1 MSERKLLYLG
11 DTSLREAAS
20 YLAGVMSH
28 FSIRFDYL
36 PSDVPP
42 SSAMLEQDYRAF
54 VISDYPARNF
64 PGGQLD
70 LIVERVRAGAGLV
83 MIGGWESFTG
93 FGGDYQKTVL
103 CEALPVLMQA
113 EDDRVNCAQPCLVAK
128 VRDHPV
134 VQGLPFDDVAPGIGG
149 FNRILAKPEA
159 VEILSSRRY
168 QVHRRARD
176 FEFEAAPQS
185 DPLLVAGTFGKGR
198 VAAFASDAAPHWVG
212 GLVDWGDG
220 RVTACAEGSNPIE
233 VGNWY
238 ARFFGQLLAWTAQIP
253 MSNDE

>member
-1 MSERKLLYLG
+1 
-11 DTSLREAAS
+11 
-20 YLAGVMSH
+20 
-28 FSIRFDYL
+28 
-36 PSDVPP
+36 
-42 SSAMLEQDYRAF
+42 

-64 PGGQLD
+64 TGDQLD
-70 LIVERVRAGAGLV
+70 RIVERVRAGAGLL

-103 CEALPVLMQA
+103 REVLPVLMQA
-113 EDDRVNCAQPCLVAK
+113 EDDRVNCAQPCLAAK
-128 VRDHPV
+128 VRDHTV
-134 VQGLPFDDVAPGIGG
+134 VEGLPFDEIPPGIGG
-149 FNRILAKPEA
+149 FNRIRAKPGA
-159 VEILSSRRY
+159 VEILSSRRF
-168 QVHRRARD
+168 QVRRRARD
-176 FEFEAAPQS
+176 FEFEAAQHP
-185 DPLLVAGTFGKGR
+185 DPLLVVGSFGEGR

-220 RVTACAEGSNPIE
+220 RVTACAERSNPIE